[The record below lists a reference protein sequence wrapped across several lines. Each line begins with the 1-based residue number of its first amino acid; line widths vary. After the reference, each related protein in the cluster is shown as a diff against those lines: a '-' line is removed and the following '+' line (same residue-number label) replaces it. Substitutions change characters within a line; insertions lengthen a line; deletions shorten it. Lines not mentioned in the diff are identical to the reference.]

1 MKKLY
6 GIGVG
11 PGDPDLLTIKGKKI
25 MNTVDVLLCPVKK
38 EGDIS
43 YAYEI
48 IESHLEN
55 KEVEIKEV
63 VYPMH
68 YNQKSLEE
76 YWKENGEM
84 ITELINSGKSCAFI
98 TLGDPTLYST
108 FMYTLPFVNVAEC
121 DIEII
126 PGITSFSAVAS
137 ELNQAL
143 TKWDE
148 SLKIMPVQRQTKEEL
163 VKRLEK
169 EDNIILMKPSRNSKP
184 IVEALKSLGLE
195 KNFKMI
201 TKVGR
206 ETSVIVSD
214 IDVLENQEVP
224 YLSTML
230 IKKGGFRD

>member
-25 MNTVDVLLCPVKK
+25 MNSVDVLLCPVKK
-38 EGDIS
+38 AGDKS

-55 KEVEIKEV
+55 EDVIIKEV

-68 YNQKSLEE
+68 YKTKTLEE
-76 YWKENGEM
+76 YWQDNGQM
-84 ITELINSGKSCAFI
+84 ITGLIREGKTCAFI

-108 FMYTLPFVNVAEC
+108 FMYTLPYVDLEEEE
-121 DIEII
+121 IGII

-143 TKWDE
+143 TTWDE
-148 SLKIMPVQRQTKEEL
+148 SLKIMPVQRQSQEEL
-163 VKRLEK
+163 VERLK
-169 EDNIILMKPSRNSKP
+169 NEDNIILMKPSRDPKP
-184 IVEALKSLGLE
+184 IAGALRQLGLE
-195 KNFKMI
+195 DKFKMI

-206 ETSVIVSD
+206 DETHIVSD
-214 IDVLENQEVP
+214 IETLENQEVP

-230 IKKGGFRD
+230 VKKGGFRG

>member
-25 MNTVDVLLCPVKK
+25 MNAVDVLLCPVKK
-38 EGDIS
+38 EGDKS

-55 KEVEIKEV
+55 SQVEIV
-63 VYPMH
+63 DLVYPMH
-68 YNQKSLEE
+68 YNQKNLEE
-76 YWKENGEM
+76 HWQINGDIISAYIQE
-84 ITELINSGKSCAFI
+84 GKSCAFI

-108 FMYTLPFVNVAEC
+108 FMYTLPFVKVEEEAL
-121 DIEII
+121 EII
-126 PGITSFSAVAS
+126 PGITSFAAVAS
-137 ELNQAL
+137 ELNQPL

-148 SLKIMPVQRQTKEEL
+148 SLKIMPVQRQTKEAL
-163 VKRLEK
+163 VKRLEG
-169 EDNIILMKPSRNSKP
+169 EDNIILMKPSRDSRP
-184 IVEALKSLGLE
+184 IVEALKTLGLHD
-195 KNFKMI
+195 KFKMI

-206 ETSVIVSD
+206 DSSVVVSD
-214 IDVLENQEVP
+214 IDVLEKQEVP

-230 IKKGGFRD
+230 IKKGGFRG